1 MHPYLR
7 HATLV
12 GAAVLLGCGALP
24 PNAAGDAMGVAR
36 VAVGDNTAPGDA
48 CASPRLPLS
57 ARLALTVRPHPV
69 AHSLDDGVRRVV
81 VVAPDDG
88 GDDRARLIIV
98 GPVARVGRRGRGA
111 DDAYL
116 AGLARLSY
124 HGDTAHLCAE
134 GAAYLYSAAGGIG
147 PAVQGLHLDMMVDG
161 VSLLARA
168 DIWTASV
175 SYHMVGRLAPIP
187 VPALGHG
194 SHTFSASEASTSE
207 AHELAS
213 DVDGLLT
220 TKQFASRHVAPCA

>member
-12 GAAVLLGCGALP
+12 GAAVLLGCGARAP
-24 PNAAGDAMGVAR
+24 HDAGDAMGVAR
-36 VAVGDNTAPGDA
+36 VAGGDNTAPRDA

-69 AHSLDDGVRRVV
+69 AHSLDDGMRRVV
-81 VVAPDDG
+81 VVAPADA

-98 GPVARVGRRGRGA
+98 GPVARGGRRGRSA

-124 HGDTAHLCAE
+124 HGDTAHLCVE

-147 PAVQGLHLDMMVDG
+147 PAVQGLHLDMVVDG

-168 DIWTASV
+168 DIWTASA
-175 SYHMVGRLAPIP
+175 SYRVVGRLAPIP
-187 VPALGHG
+187 VPALGYKSPTSRG
-194 SHTFSASEASTSE
+194 SSMMVPSSRRPVVR
-207 AHELAS
+207 S
-213 DVDGLLT
+213 DVVSCPKDSLNNN
-220 TKQFASRHVAPCA
+220 FPV